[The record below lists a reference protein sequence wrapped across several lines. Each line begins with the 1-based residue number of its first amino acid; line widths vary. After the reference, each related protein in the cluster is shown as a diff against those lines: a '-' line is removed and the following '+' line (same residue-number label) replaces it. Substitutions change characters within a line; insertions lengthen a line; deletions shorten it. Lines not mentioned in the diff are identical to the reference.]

1 MPAATK
7 LEMFLTI
14 PDYLAMEQQS
24 LEKHEYHDG
33 EIYAMAG
40 GTPRHANLTLN
51 ISRLVGNGLVGKPCS
66 AYSSDL
72 QVALTPNR
80 FVYPDLTV
88 VCDPPL
94 FFEENTIA
102 INNPTL
108 IVEVLSAGTADYD
121 RGGKFARYRQ
131 IDSFKEYILI
141 SQDEPNVETWYKLDS
156 NVWRINTFT
165 TLDQSFELTSLGV
178 NISMRDLYDKVDFE

>member
-1 MPAATK
+1 MSAATK
-7 LEMFLTI
+7 LDMFLTI

-40 GTPRHANLTLN
+40 GTPRHALIANNAGAIIRQALK
-51 ISRLVGNGLVGKPCS
+51 GKPCS

-72 QVALTPNR
+72 QVALTPSR

-94 FFEENTIA
+94 FFEENA
-102 INNPTL
+102 NAVNNPTL
-108 IVEVLSAGTADYD
+108 IVEVLSPGTADYD

-165 TLDQSFELTSLGV
+165 TFDQSFELTSLGV
-178 NISMRDLYDKVDFE
+178 IISMKDLYDKVDFE

>member
-1 MPAATK
+1 M
-7 LEMFLTI
+7 I
-14 PDYLAMEQQS
+14 
-24 LEKHEYHDG
+24 
-33 EIYAMAG
+33 
-40 GTPRHANLTLN
+40 
-51 ISRLVGNGLVGKPCS
+51 RL
-66 AYSSDL
+66 
-72 QVALTPNR
+72 
-80 FVYPDLTV
+80 F
-88 VCDPPL
+88 